1 MTAWMIAAGLAV
13 IDICLSVCVWIQ
25 MRMIDTLFRSL
36 STEYRINSETKPA
49 DKEDKATHFSMYNNR
64 KGDS

>member
-36 STEYRINSETKPA
+36 STEYRINTDPQA
-49 DKEDKATHFSMYNNR
+49 AKEDKTTHFSMYKP

>member
-1 MTAWMIAAGLAV
+1 MAWTIAGCLAV
-13 IDICLSVCVWIQ
+13 IDVCLSVCVWIQ

-36 STEYRINSETKPA
+36 STEYRINTDPQA
-49 DKEDKATHFSMYNNR
+49 AKEDKATHFSMYKP